1 MNENQNE
8 VASSVKQTRTQWR
21 IDNQRFVQEYQR
33 ANSTKDVAT
42 ALGVPV
48 SIVNSRASSLRR
60 KGVDLKHFSGTRKKI
75 NVAELNHVIS
85 EVK

>member
-21 IDNQRFVQEYQR
+21 VDNQRFVQEYQR
-33 ANSTKDVAT
+33 ASSAKEVAA

-60 KGVDLKHFSGTRKKI
+60 KGVSLKNFSGTRQKI
-75 NVAELNHVIS
+75 NVAQLNQAIS
-85 EVK
+85 EVQ